1 MNSLLQNLEHFNLL
15 RDGIWDYLTI
25 KDICQI
31 LILNKNH
38 RNIFLATNELY
49 SHHTISLTIVQC
61 NLYDKCKIL
70 NNMLKS
76 FPNINSLFLFW
87 KYDINT
93 NNNDNNMDI
102 DSMSILYNTKS
113 ICNSLKELQINYIYD
128 SGVNGISNF
137 SNLRVLNINGAPVT
151 NQSLL
156 EISQMINITSLDIS
170 NCYYISEEGF
180 CYLIKLSKLVKLNLS
195 GCELSEVV
203 LENLSLLINLVD
215 FKLKWCYT
223 LSNSRVF
230 HLSNLINLEY
240 LNLHSAFEITNL
252 SFLTPLI
259 KIKSLNLHHCNLLQ
273 DNLDS
278 SSIHYLTN
286 ITLLDLSFCSLLT
299 DKSIYCLRNLTNLI
313 SLSLK
318 GLSLLKSLSHLNL
331 LVNLEYLD
339 VSRCCLIT
347 DDEMVTIYHLTKIK
361 ELYLQECEQLTDAAY
376 NYLKSLDHI
385 NILIEDGQFIF
396 ITKTIFE

>member
-61 NLYDKCKIL
+61 NLYNKCNIL

-76 FPNINSLFLFW
+76 FPNINSLFLRW
-87 KYDINT
+87 KYDIN
-93 NNNDNNMDI
+93 NYNNDNNMDIDYNNDNNMDI

-113 ICNSLKELQINYIYD
+113 ICNSLKELQINHITD

-195 GCELSEVV
+195 GCELSEVM
-203 LENLSLLINLVD
+203 LENLSLLTNLVD
-215 FKLKWCYT
+215 LELKYCHN
-223 LSNSRVF
+223 LSNSGVF

-240 LNLHSAFEITNL
+240 LNFSSANEIDDL
-252 SFLTPLI
+252 SFLTPLV
-259 KIKSLNLHHCNLLQ
+259 KIKSLNLFYCGLQ
-273 DNLDS
+273 A
-278 SSIHYLTN
+278 I
-286 ITLLDLSFCSLLT
+286 
-299 DKSIYCLRNLTNLI
+299 
-313 SLSLK
+313 
-318 GLSLLKSLSHLNL
+318 
-331 LVNLEYLD
+331 
-339 VSRCCLIT
+339 
-347 DDEMVTIYHLTKIK
+347 
-361 ELYLQECEQLTDAAY
+361 
-376 NYLKSLDHI
+376 
-385 NILIEDGQFIF
+385 
-396 ITKTIFE
+396 